1 VVGGGCIVRSLRQ
14 KVRGNIDPAPSRVAY
29 RIMRLLLIPR
39 LRLIFTLGFPSL
51 LIFCATLGLFININV
66 WENISAIKKDLKLAF
81 VERPEFMI
89 KVASIDGSSDELANE
104 IREILPLDFPVSYFD
119 LDIKYLHKV
128 VNEIPA
134 VASAAIKISAGG
146 VLQINVAEKSPAF
159 IWRKDNV
166 MSVIDETGSF
176 IRIANSRVDYP
187 KLPLVVGEAADLA
200 VSEISSL
207 MQANEYF
214 KDHVRAFIRV
224 GERRW
229 DLILENNVRIM
240 LPQREFLAAFDRL
253 MLMNEAGSLLSG
265 RLSNIDM
272 RLVVRPT
279 VRVDTVSVSVDP
291 LKTNSNGDL

>member
-1 VVGGGCIVRSLRQ
+1 MVGGGCIVRSLRQ
-14 KVRGNIDPAPSRVAY
+14 KVRGNIDPAPSRIAY
-29 RIMRLLLIPR
+29 RIMRLMLIPR

-134 VASAAIKISAGG
+134 VASAAIKISVGG
-146 VLQINVAEKSPAF
+146 VLQINVTEKSPAF
-159 IWRKDNV
+159 MWRKDNV

-187 KLPLVVGEAADLA
+187 KLPLVVGEAANLA

-214 KDHVRAFIRV
+214 RDHVRAFVRV

-279 VRVDTVSVSVDP
+279 VRVDTVSVDP
-291 LKTNSNGDL
+291 LRTNSNGDL

>member
-1 VVGGGCIVRSLRQ
+1 MVGGGCIVRSLRQ

-119 LDIKYLHKV
+119 LDIKYLHKI

-253 MLMNEAGSLLSG
+253 MLMNEAGQLLSG

-279 VRVDTVSVSVDP
+279 VRVDTVSVDP
-291 LKTNSNGDL
+291 LKTNINGDL

>member
-1 VVGGGCIVRSLRQ
+1 
-14 KVRGNIDPAPSRVAY
+14 
-29 RIMRLLLIPR
+29 
-39 LRLIFTLGFPSL
+39 
-51 LIFCATLGLFININV
+51 
-66 WENISAIKKDLKLAF
+66 
-81 VERPEFMI
+81 MI

-146 VLQINVAEKSPAF
+146 VMQINVAEKTPAF

-279 VRVDTVSVSVDP
+279 VRVDTVSVDP

>member
-1 VVGGGCIVRSLRQ
+1 MVGGGCIVRSLRQ

-146 VLQINVAEKSPAF
+146 VMQINVAEKTPAF

-279 VRVDTVSVSVDP
+279 VRVDTVSVDP
-291 LKTNSNGDL
+291 LKTNINGDL

>member
-1 VVGGGCIVRSLRQ
+1 MVGGGCIVRSLRQ
-14 KVRGNIDPAPSRVAY
+14 KVRGNIDPAPSRIAY
-29 RIMRLLLIPR
+29 RIMRLMLIPR
-39 LRLIFTLGFPSL
+39 LRLIFTIGFPSL

-146 VLQINVAEKSPAF
+146 VMQINVAEKSPAF

-253 MLMNEAGSLLSG
+253 MLMNEASSLLSG

-279 VRVDTVSVSVDP
+279 VRVDTVSVDP
-291 LKTNSNGDL
+291 LKTNINGDL

>member
-1 VVGGGCIVRSLRQ
+1 MVGGGCIVRSLRQ

-66 WENISAIKKDLKLAF
+66 WENISTIKKDLKLAF

-159 IWRKDNV
+159 IWRKGNV

-253 MLMNEAGSLLSG
+253 MLMNEAGQLLSG

-279 VRVDTVSVSVDP
+279 VRVDTVSVDP
-291 LKTNSNGDL
+291 LKTNINGDL

>member
-1 VVGGGCIVRSLRQ
+1 MVGGGCIVRSLRQ
-14 KVRGNIDPAPSRVAY
+14 KVRGNIDPAPSRIAY
-29 RIMRLLLIPR
+29 RIMRLMLIPR

-134 VASAAIKISAGG
+134 VASAAIKISVGG
-146 VLQINVAEKSPAF
+146 VLQINVTEKSPAF

-187 KLPLVVGEAADLA
+187 KLPLVVGEAANLA

-279 VRVDTVSVSVDP
+279 VRVDTVSVDP
-291 LKTNSNGDL
+291 LRTNSNGDL

>member
-1 VVGGGCIVRSLRQ
+1 MVGGGCIVRSLRQ

-66 WENISAIKKDLKLAF
+66 WENISAIKKNLKLAF

-146 VLQINVAEKSPAF
+146 VLQINVAEKSPSF
-159 IWRKDNV
+159 IWRKDNI

-253 MLMNEAGSLLSG
+253 MLMNEAGQLLSG

-279 VRVDTVSVSVDP
+279 VRVDTVSVDP

>member
-1 VVGGGCIVRSLRQ
+1 MRSLRY
-14 KVRGNIDPAPSRVAY
+14 KLRGNIDPAPSIISY
-29 RIMRLLLIPR
+29 RIMRLMLVPR
-39 LRLIFTLGFPSL
+39 LRLIFTIGFPSL
-51 LIFCATLGLFININV
+51 LIFCVTLGLLININL

-89 KVASIDGSSDELANE
+89 KVASVDGSSDELANE

-128 VNEIPA
+128 VNELPA
-134 VASAAIKISAGG
+134 VASAAIKITVGG
-146 VLQINVAEKSPAF
+146 VLQINVAEKLPAF
-159 IWRKDNV
+159 IWRKNNV

-187 KLPLVVGEAADLA
+187 ELPLVVGEAADLA
-200 VSEISSL
+200 VAEVSSL
-207 MQANEYF
+207 IQANDYF
-214 KDHVRAFIRV
+214 KNHVRAFIRV

-229 DLILENNVRIM
+229 DLILENNLRIM

-265 RLSNIDM
+265 KLSNIDM
-272 RLVVRPT
+272 RLVERPT
-279 VRVDTVSVSVDP
+279 VRMDTVSADP
-291 LKTNSNGDL
+291 LRANSNGDL

>member
-1 VVGGGCIVRSLRQ
+1 MVGGGCIVRSLRQ
-14 KVRGNIDPAPSRVAY
+14 KVRGNIDPAPSRIAY
-29 RIMRLLLIPR
+29 RIMRLMLIPR

-89 KVASIDGSSDELANE
+89 KVASIDGSSDELVNE

-134 VASAAIKISAGG
+134 VASAAIKISVGG
-146 VLQINVAEKSPAF
+146 VLQINVTEKSPAF

-279 VRVDTVSVSVDP
+279 VRVDTVSVDP
-291 LKTNSNGDL
+291 LRTNSNGDL

>member
-1 VVGGGCIVRSLRQ
+1 MVGGGCIVRSLRQ

-146 VLQINVAEKSPAF
+146 VLQINVAEKSPSF

-279 VRVDTVSVSVDP
+279 VRVDTVSVDP

>member
-1 VVGGGCIVRSLRQ
+1 MVGGGCIVRSVRQ
-14 KVRGNIDPAPSRVAY
+14 KVRGNIDPAPSRIAY

-51 LIFCATLGLFININV
+51 LIFCATLGLFINVNV

-166 MSVIDETGSF
+166 MWVIDETGSF

-229 DLILENNVRIM
+229 DLILENNLRIM

-279 VRVDTVSVSVDP
+279 VRVDTVSVDP

>member
-1 VVGGGCIVRSLRQ
+1 MRQ
-14 KVRGNIDPAPSRVAY
+14 KVRGNIDPAPSRIAY

-134 VASAAIKISAGG
+134 VASAAIKISVGG
-146 VLQINVAEKSPAF
+146 VLQINVTEKSPAF

-187 KLPLVVGEAADLA
+187 KLPLVVGDAANLV

-279 VRVDTVSVSVDP
+279 VRVDTVSVDP
-291 LKTNSNGDL
+291 LRTNSNGDL

>member
-1 VVGGGCIVRSLRQ
+1 MVGGGCIVRSLRQ

-146 VLQINVAEKSPAF
+146 VLQINVAEKSPSF
-159 IWRKDNV
+159 IWRKDNI

-279 VRVDTVSVSVDP
+279 VRVDTVSVDP
-291 LKTNSNGDL
+291 LKTNINGDL

>member
-1 VVGGGCIVRSLRQ
+1 MVGGGCIVRSLRQ
-14 KVRGNIDPAPSRVAY
+14 KVRGNIDPAPSRIAY
-29 RIMRLLLIPR
+29 RIMRLMLIPR

-51 LIFCATLGLFININV
+51 LIFCATLGFFININV

-134 VASAAIKISAGG
+134 VASAAIKISVGG
-146 VLQINVAEKSPAF
+146 VLQINVTEKSPAF

-253 MLMNEAGSLLSG
+253 MLMDEAGSLLSG

-279 VRVDTVSVSVDP
+279 VRVDTVSVDP
-291 LKTNSNGDL
+291 LRTNSNGDS

>member
-1 VVGGGCIVRSLRQ
+1 MVGGGCIVRSLRQ
-14 KVRGNIDPAPSRVAY
+14 KVRGNIDPAPSRIAY
-29 RIMRLLLIPR
+29 RIMRLMLIPR

-66 WENISAIKKDLKLAF
+66 WENISAIKQDLKLAF
-81 VERPEFMI
+81 VERPEFLI

-128 VNEIPA
+128 VSEIPA
-134 VASAAIKISAGG
+134 VASAAIKISVGG
-146 VLQINVAEKSPAF
+146 VLQINVTEKSPAF

-279 VRVDTVSVSVDP
+279 VRMDTVSVDP
-291 LKTNSNGDL
+291 LRTNSNGDL

>member
-1 VVGGGCIVRSLRQ
+1 MVGGGCIVRSLRQ

-159 IWRKDNV
+159 IWRKDNI

-253 MLMNEAGSLLSG
+253 MLMNEAGQLLSG

-279 VRVDTVSVSVDP
+279 VRVDTVSVDP
-291 LKTNSNGDL
+291 LKTNINGDL

>member
-1 VVGGGCIVRSLRQ
+1 MVGGGCIVRSLRQ
-14 KVRGNIDPAPSRVAY
+14 KVRGNIDPAPSRIAY
-29 RIMRLLLIPR
+29 RIMRLMLIPR

-66 WENISAIKKDLKLAF
+66 WENISAIKKNLKLAF

-146 VLQINVAEKSPAF
+146 VLQINVAEKSPSF
-159 IWRKDNV
+159 IWRKDNI

-253 MLMNEAGSLLSG
+253 MLMNEAGQLLSG

-279 VRVDTVSVSVDP
+279 VRVDTVSVDP
-291 LKTNSNGDL
+291 LKTNINGDL

>member
-1 VVGGGCIVRSLRQ
+1 MVGGGCIVRSLRQ
-14 KVRGNIDPAPSRVAY
+14 KVRGNIDPAPSRIAY
-29 RIMRLLLIPR
+29 RIMRLMLMPR

-134 VASAAIKISAGG
+134 VASAAIKISVGG
-146 VLQINVAEKSPAF
+146 VLQINVTERRSSDL
-159 IWRKDNV
+159 WRKGNV

-187 KLPLVVGEAADLA
+187 KLPLVVGEAANLV

-253 MLMNEAGSLLSG
+253 MLMDEAGSLLSG

-279 VRVDTVSVSVDP
+279 VRVDTVSVDP
-291 LKTNSNGDL
+291 LRTNSNGDL

>member
-1 VVGGGCIVRSLRQ
+1 MVGGGCIVRSLRQ
-14 KVRGNIDPAPSRVAY
+14 KVRGNIDPAPSRIAY
-29 RIMRLLLIPR
+29 RIMRLMLIPR

-146 VLQINVAEKSPAF
+146 VLQINVTEKSPAF

-279 VRVDTVSVSVDP
+279 VRVDTVSVDP
-291 LKTNSNGDL
+291 LRTNSNGDL

>member
-1 VVGGGCIVRSLRQ
+1 MVGGGCIVRSVRQ
-14 KVRGNIDPAPSRVAY
+14 KVRRNIDPAPSRIAY

-253 MLMNEAGSLLSG
+253 MLMNEAGSLFSG

-279 VRVDTVSVSVDP
+279 VRVDTVSVDP
-291 LKTNSNGDL
+291 LKTNINGDL

>member
-1 VVGGGCIVRSLRQ
+1 MVGGGCIVRSLRQ
-14 KVRGNIDPAPSRVAY
+14 KVRGNIDPAPSRVSY
-29 RIMRLLLIPR
+29 RIMRLMLMPR
-39 LRLIFTLGFPSL
+39 LRLIFTLGFSSL

-134 VASAAIKISAGG
+134 VASAAIKISVGG
-146 VLQINVAEKSPAF
+146 VLQINVTEKSPAF

-253 MLMNEAGSLLSG
+253 MLMDEAGSLLSG

-279 VRVDTVSVSVDP
+279 VRVDTVSVDP
-291 LKTNSNGDL
+291 LKTNINGDL

>member
-1 VVGGGCIVRSLRQ
+1 MVGGGCIVRSLRQ

-39 LRLIFTLGFPSL
+39 LRLIFTLGFPSIL
-51 LIFCATLGLFININV
+51 FFCATLGLFLNINV

-134 VASAAIKISAGG
+134 VASAAIKISVGG
-146 VLQINVAEKSPAF
+146 VLQINVTEKSPAF

-279 VRVDTVSVSVDP
+279 VRVDTVSVDP

>member
-1 VVGGGCIVRSLRQ
+1 MRSLRQ

-279 VRVDTVSVSVDP
+279 VRVDTVSVDP

>member
-1 VVGGGCIVRSLRQ
+1 MVGGGCIVRSLRQ

-51 LIFCATLGLFININV
+51 LIFCATLGLFININL

-119 LDIKYLHKV
+119 LDIKYLHKI

-134 VASAAIKISAGG
+134 VASAAIKISVGG
-146 VLQINVAEKSPAF
+146 VLQINVTEKSPAF

-279 VRVDTVSVSVDP
+279 VRVDTVSVDP
-291 LKTNSNGDL
+291 LKTNINGDL

>member
-1 VVGGGCIVRSLRQ
+1 MVGGGCIVRSLRQ

-66 WENISAIKKDLKLAF
+66 WENISAIKKNLKLAF

-146 VLQINVAEKSPAF
+146 VLQINVAEKSPSF
-159 IWRKDNV
+159 IWRKDNI

-279 VRVDTVSVSVDP
+279 VRVDTVSVDP
-291 LKTNSNGDL
+291 LKTNINGDL

>member
-1 VVGGGCIVRSLRQ
+1 MVGGGCIVRSLRQ
-14 KVRGNIDPAPSRVAY
+14 KVRGDIDPAPSRVAY

-39 LRLIFTLGFPSL
+39 LRLIFTLGFSSL

-134 VASAAIKISAGG
+134 VASAAIKISVGG
-146 VLQINVAEKSPAF
+146 VLQINVTEKSPAF

-279 VRVDTVSVSVDP
+279 VRVDTVSVDP
-291 LKTNSNGDL
+291 LRTNSNGDL

>member
-1 VVGGGCIVRSLRQ
+1 MVGGGCIVRSLRQ

-51 LIFCATLGLFININV
+51 LIFCATLGLFINVNV

-146 VLQINVAEKSPAF
+146 VLQINVAEKSPSF
-159 IWRKDNV
+159 LWRKDNV

-279 VRVDTVSVSVDP
+279 VRVDTVSVDP
-291 LKTNSNGDL
+291 LKTNINGDL

>member
-1 VVGGGCIVRSLRQ
+1 MVGGGCIVRSLRQ

-51 LIFCATLGLFININV
+51 LIFCATLGLFINVNV

-253 MLMNEAGSLLSG
+253 MLMNEAGQLLSG

-279 VRVDTVSVSVDP
+279 VRVDTVSVDP
-291 LKTNSNGDL
+291 LKTNINGDL

>member
-1 VVGGGCIVRSLRQ
+1 MVGGGCIVRSLRQ
-14 KVRGNIDPAPSRVAY
+14 KVRGNIDPAPSRIAY
-29 RIMRLLLIPR
+29 RMMRLMLIPR

-134 VASAAIKISAGG
+134 VASAAIKISVGG
-146 VLQINVAEKSPAF
+146 VLQINVTEKSPAF
-159 IWRKDNV
+159 IWRKGNV

-279 VRVDTVSVSVDP
+279 VRVDTVSVDP
-291 LKTNSNGDL
+291 LRTNSNGDL

>member
-14 KVRGNIDPAPSRVAY
+14 KVRGNIDPAPSRAAY

-51 LIFCATLGLFININV
+51 LIFCATLGLFINVNV

-134 VASAAIKISAGG
+134 VASTAIKISTGG
-146 VLQINVAEKSPAF
+146 VLQIIVAEKSPAF

-187 KLPLVVGEAADLA
+187 KLPLVVGETADLA

-279 VRVDTVSVSVDP
+279 VRVDTVSVDP
-291 LKTNSNGDL
+291 LKTNINGDL

>member
-1 VVGGGCIVRSLRQ
+1 MVGGGCIVRSLRQ

-89 KVASIDGSSDELANE
+89 KVASIDGSSDELVNE

-146 VLQINVAEKSPAF
+146 VMQINVAEKTPAF

-279 VRVDTVSVSVDP
+279 VRVDTVSVDP

>member
-1 VVGGGCIVRSLRQ
+1 VVGGGCVVRSLRQ
-14 KVRGNIDPAPSRVAY
+14 KVRGNIDPAPSRIAY
-29 RIMRLLLIPR
+29 RIMRLMLIPR

-89 KVASIDGSSDELANE
+89 KVASIDGSSDELVNE

-134 VASAAIKISAGG
+134 VASAAIKISVGG
-146 VLQINVAEKSPAF
+146 VLQINVTEKSPAF

-279 VRVDTVSVSVDP
+279 VRVDTVSVDP

>member
-1 VVGGGCIVRSLRQ
+1 MVGGGCIVRSLRQ

-134 VASAAIKISAGG
+134 VASAAIKISVGG
-146 VLQINVAEKSPAF
+146 VLQINVTEKSPAF

-187 KLPLVVGEAADLA
+187 KLPLVVGEAANLV

-279 VRVDTVSVSVDP
+279 VRVDTVSVDP
-291 LKTNSNGDL
+291 LKTNINGDL

>member
-1 VVGGGCIVRSLRQ
+1 MVGGGCIVRSLRQ

-39 LRLIFTLGFPSL
+39 LRLIFTLGFSSL

-134 VASAAIKISAGG
+134 VASAAIKISVGG
-146 VLQINVAEKSPAF
+146 VLQINVTEKSPAF
-159 IWRKDNV
+159 IWRKGNV

-253 MLMNEAGSLLSG
+253 MLMDEAGSLLSG

-279 VRVDTVSVSVDP
+279 VRVDTVSVDP
-291 LKTNSNGDL
+291 LKTNINGDL

>member
-1 VVGGGCIVRSLRQ
+1 MVGGGCIVRSLRQ
-14 KVRGNIDPAPSRVAY
+14 KVRGNIDPAPSRIAY
-29 RIMRLLLIPR
+29 RILRLMLIPR

-134 VASAAIKISAGG
+134 VASAAIKISVGG
-146 VLQINVAEKSPAF
+146 VLQINVTEKSPAF

-187 KLPLVVGEAADLA
+187 KLPLVVGEAANLA

-207 MQANEYF
+207 MQSNEYF
-214 KDHVRAFIRV
+214 RDHVRAFVRV

-279 VRVDTVSVSVDP
+279 VRVDTVSVDP
-291 LKTNSNGDL
+291 LRTNSNGDL

>member
-1 VVGGGCIVRSLRQ
+1 MVGGGCIVRSLRQ
-14 KVRGNIDPAPSRVAY
+14 KVRGNIDPAPSRIAY
-29 RIMRLLLIPR
+29 RIMRLMLIPR

-134 VASAAIKISAGG
+134 VASAAIKISVGG
-146 VLQINVAEKSPAF
+146 VLQINVTEKSPAF

-279 VRVDTVSVSVDP
+279 VRVDTVSVDP
-291 LKTNSNGDL
+291 LKTNINGDL

>member
-1 VVGGGCIVRSLRQ
+1 MVGGGCIVRSVRQ
-14 KVRGNIDPAPSRVAY
+14 KVRGNIDPAPSRIAY
-29 RIMRLLLIPR
+29 RIMRLMLIPR

-146 VLQINVAEKSPAF
+146 VMQINVAEKTPAF

-279 VRVDTVSVSVDP
+279 VRVDTVSVDP